1 MASRYLWDLL
11 VSWFLKMYLQA
22 NVSGTMLMTRLKL
35 WTDFMDRFISGEIS
49 TQGKTRLIL
58 TTDRPRPNRD
68 SPFSMISDDPADIR
82 AMKQAERNGKLVML
96 SDWDHLTGQEYMK
109 AMEETGYDILCVE

>member
-1 MASRYLWDLL
+1 
-11 VSWFLKMYLQA
+11 
-22 NVSGTMLMTRLKL
+22 
-35 WTDFMDRFISGEIS
+35 
-49 TQGKTRLIL
+49 
-58 TTDRPRPNRD
+58 
-68 SPFSMISDDPADIR
+68 MISDDPADIQ